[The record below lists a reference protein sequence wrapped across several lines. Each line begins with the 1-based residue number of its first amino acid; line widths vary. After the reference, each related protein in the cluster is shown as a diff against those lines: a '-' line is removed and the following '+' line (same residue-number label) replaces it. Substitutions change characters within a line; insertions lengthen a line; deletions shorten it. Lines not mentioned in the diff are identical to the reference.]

1 MEALT
6 QSAPE
11 RSEERPGE
19 PDQRRAG
26 LALMVLATI
35 LAGALILWLERG
47 TTYMSDEWAWI
58 GYASNASVL
67 DTLRPIN
74 GHLSVIPL
82 LVSKLSLSLW
92 GTDIFPLKIVQLIGV
107 LASGWILYA
116 FSRRRVG
123 PLVALAPAMV
133 PMFLGTGAAILLQ
146 PLIGLQVIYS
156 LAFGA
161 GALLA
166 VERGSRGGDI
176 VACLLMIL
184 SLASF
189 SIGIAFLAGL
199 ALAILLFPDSL
210 RRAYVF
216 VVPLALYGAWWL
228 WAQKYSP
235 ANGPEISNVPAIP
248 FYYVDSIASVATA
261 LFGRA
266 VMIGP
271 GPGTSLFVQGF
282 TLEQASAFVVFA
294 AVEVVAIFF
303 LARRLA
309 RRRPLPPMF
318 WATLGTVLALWTIQ
332 ALVLT
337 EGRTPGQP
345 RYIYPGAVVLALFV
359 VEAARRVRLSRLA
372 VGIILA
378 LTVVGIAGN
387 MPRFKEGRD
396 AIDYHA
402 PRNLSY
408 IGLMDLE
415 GSNADPN
422 FYPATDTPAA
432 SPAGALSV
440 SVQGY
445 QELSARYG
453 GFGYS
458 PERILEQNDEI
469 RHGSDEVLVGM
480 LRLGLV
486 PASEGSGGGGC
497 STAKTSG
504 GGLKMTLPRGGALLR
519 AGEDTPVF
527 LRRFAAQDGEGVA
540 VGRLE
545 AGRPALL
552 RIPADSAR
560 LPWVLEAPRAGSLRV
575 CAIGAGG
582 A

>member
-11 RSEERPGE
+11 RSQERPGE
-19 PDQRRAG
+19 PDQRRLG

-35 LAGALILWLERG
+35 VAGALILWLERG

-82 LVSKLSLSLW
+82 LVSKLSLSIW

-107 LASGWILYA
+107 LASGGILYA
-116 FSRRRVG
+116 FSRPRVG

-176 VACLLMIL
+176 AACLLMVL

-199 ALAILLFPDSL
+199 AVAILLFPDSL

-235 ANGPEISNVPAIP
+235 ANGPELSNVPAIP
-248 FYYVDSIASVATA
+248 FYYVDSIASVTTA

-294 AVEVVAIFF
+294 AIEVVAIFF

-309 RRRPLPPMF
+309 RRWPLPPMF

-372 VGIILA
+372 VAVILA

-387 MPRFKEGRD
+387 MARFKEGRD

-415 GSNADPN
+415 GANADPN
-422 FYPATDTPAA
+422 FYPATDTPVA

-458 PERILEQNDEI
+458 PARILEQSDEV
-469 RHGSDEVLVGM
+469 RHGSDEVLAGM

-486 PASEGSGGGGC
+486 PASEGSGGAGC
-497 STAKTSG
+497 STAKTPG
-504 GGLKMTLPRGGALLR
+504 DGLEVTLPRGGAILR
-519 AGEDTPVF
+519 AAQDTPVF
-527 LRRFAAQDGEGVA
+527 LRRFAARGGVA
-540 VGRLE
+540 IGRLE

-552 RIPADSAR
+552 RIPPDSAR

-575 CAIGAGG
+575 CAVGAG